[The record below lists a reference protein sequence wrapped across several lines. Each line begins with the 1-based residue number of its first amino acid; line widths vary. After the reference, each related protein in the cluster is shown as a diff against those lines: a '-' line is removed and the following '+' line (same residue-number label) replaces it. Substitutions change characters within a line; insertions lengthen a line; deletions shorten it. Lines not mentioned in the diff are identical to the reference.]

1 MKQKIDSSLLDHAIM
16 FAVHAHANVERKG
29 KGFPYIV
36 HPLEAMT
43 IVATIT
49 SDQEMLAAAV
59 LHDTMEDTDTT
70 FEQLKAEF
78 GQRIAEIVEKETNFT
93 ADRQKDDDWFSRKKT
108 SIEKISTAF
117 RDAQIVALGD
127 KLSNMRAIA
136 LDYDRLGEEFWQRFR
151 VKDKNAVG
159 WYYQSLVKALSP
171 LADIP
176 VYQEFKDLVGQVFG

>member
-1 MKQKIDSSLLDHAIM
+1 MKQKTESSLLDHAILY
-16 FAVHAHANVERKG
+16 AVHAHANVARKG

-49 SDQEMLAAAV
+49 SDQELLAASV
-59 LHDTMEDTDTT
+59 LHDTIEDTDTT

-78 GQRIAEIVEKETNFT
+78 GQRIAEIVEIETNIN
-93 ADRQKDDDWFSRKKT
+93 ADCP
-108 SIEKISTAF
+108 
-117 RDAQIVALGD
+117 VALGD

-136 LDYDRLGEEFWQRFR
+136 LDYDRLGEELWQRFR

-176 VYQEFKDLVGQVFG
+176 AYQEFKDLVVQVFG